1 MNSYTTQIH
10 RILNDVKG
18 SIFFYYYYF
27 FSIMIKLGNS
37 SNQRKPIK
45 ITYVSYAKQ
54 PKKQHTFLRKL

>member
-18 SIFFYYYYF
+18 SIVFFIIF